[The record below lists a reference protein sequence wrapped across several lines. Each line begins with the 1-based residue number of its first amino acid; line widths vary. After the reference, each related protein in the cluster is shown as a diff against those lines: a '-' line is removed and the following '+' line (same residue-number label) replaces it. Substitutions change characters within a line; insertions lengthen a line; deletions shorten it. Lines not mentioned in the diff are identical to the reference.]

1 MRRDRVIF
9 ESQKNDFSTTGYFGW
24 CEQREECVRSAVT
37 PWLHVLEMLVLSFLS
52 SLTSWR
58 NIQCFEETQFEASVA
73 QVGKF
78 TVGRSE

>member
-1 MRRDRVIF
+1 M
-9 ESQKNDFSTTGYFGW
+9 
-24 CEQREECVRSAVT
+24 RSAVT

-58 NIQCFEETQFEASVA
+58 KIQCFEETQFEASVA